1 MSRVEIEKKISFQK
15 EKIETLEETMKAERE
30 EMNSLLMD
38 LEASLREELTE
49 VLAENERM
57 EERLKQRA

>member
-15 EKIETLEETMKAERE
+15 EKIETLEEQMKSERE
-30 EMNSLLMD
+30 EMNALVMD

-49 VLAENERM
+49 VLAENEQLR
-57 EERLKQRA
+57 QRA